1 MPISGRRSQSVG
13 QSTPSSL
20 SCLTRQPT
28 SNSPSEFEIHIS
40 RRHDERSSTYILFPL
55 HYRLAFNHHLTLR
68 HRGPRVLFGQIPLER
83 AGGVVPNSYLF
94 LSARVEAT
102 TTQHNRTPFPH
113 PRPRPPSSAKPR
125 LFLSSS
131 ANPNSEV
138 DPSHPLVVRM
148 HGCSSFYSFF
158 LLASIVDILSSSFW
172 TAALCSF
179 YCSVWF
185 AFSRRL
191 RYIPITSSF
200 VCFCR
205 LLGSYVS
212 C

>member
-28 SNSPSEFEIHIS
+28 SNSPFEFEIHIS

-55 HYRLAFNHHLTLR
+55 HYRIAFNHHLTLR

-125 LFLSSS
+125 VFLSSS

-158 LLASIVDILSSSFW
+158 RWHRSSISSLPLSGLLPFALS
-172 TAALCSF
+172 TALCGLL
-179 YCSVWF
+179 
-185 AFSRRL
+185 SRVA
-191 RYIPITSSF
+191 YGIYP
-200 VCFCR
+200 
-205 LLGSYVS
+205 
-212 C
+212 